1 MSESSR
7 PRKRRCRPT
16 TRFQPSRRCAPRD
29 PVFSHFL
36 SLPAELRIRIYSHLL
51 LAPNAIDVC
60 RVWNKNPTLTVALL
74 RVSKQIHAETS
85 HYLYSA
91 NTFTLLE
98 PCDRKHLPHLLIIIP
113 PAPSNQKKTTH

>member
-1 MSESSR
+1 
-7 PRKRRCRPT
+7 
-16 TRFQPSRRCAPRD
+16 
-29 PVFSHFL
+29 L

-51 LAPNAIDVC
+51 LVPNAIDVS
-60 RVWNKNPTLTVALL
+60 RVGNKNPTLTVALL

-98 PCDRKHLPHLLIIIP
+98 PCDRKHTSPPSHHHP
-113 PAPSNQKKTTH
+113 PAPSNQKKTTQ